1 MSARERVGLGV
12 VVNTDAALVDP
23 DWDVFAAEHERRF
36 GLAISH
42 LKSLVRGTSYDNEVM
57 KVRVGATDGTRSEVK
72 SKQLAEGDRVIV
84 NAVEAA
90 K

>member
-1 MSARERVGLGV
+1 VSGREPAGHGV

-42 LKSLVRGTSYDNEVM
+42 LKSLVRA
-57 KVRVGATDGTRSEVK
+57 RATTTR
-72 SKQLAEGDRVIV
+72 
-84 NAVEAA
+84 
-90 K
+90 